1 MRQARDQHAP
11 LAPTPPGAAE
21 EFVAAIEAAT
31 GGASPA
37 AFGDPMDAARVK
49 EAFDLL
55 LLSERPDR
63 GLEVLVRSRV
73 MEAVLPEAAAMVGFG
88 EGVRHKDVWTHTRKV
103 VRQSPPRP
111 DVRWAALLHDIGK
124 VPTRRFEP
132 DGQVHFI
139 GHAEVGARMFD
150 RIARRLPFPE
160 ASRERVR
167 FLIAAHLRAS
177 AYEEDW
183 TDAAV
188 RRFAREADEALADL
202 LDLSRADIT
211 SRHAEKVRRGLLQI
225 DLLARRVEEVTAADA
240 KLPPLPTGLGTALM
254 AGLGLAAGPGLG
266 RLMRALSAEV
276 DAGRLEARREHAYY
290 VEVAGKSGELLALT
304 DEGSAR

>member
-1 MRQARDQHAP
+1 MK
-11 LAPTPPGAAE
+11 G
-21 EFVAAIEAAT
+21 
-31 GGASPA
+31 
-37 AFGDPMDAARVK
+37 
-49 EAFDLL
+49 AFDLL
-55 LLSERPDR
+55 LLAERPDR

-73 MEAVLPEAAAMVGFG
+73 METVLPEVAAMVGFG

-103 VRQSPPRP
+103 VRQSPPRL

-139 GHAEVGARMFD
+139 GHAEAGARMFD

-167 FLIAAHLRAS
+167 FLVATHLRAS

-183 TDAAV
+183 TDSAV
-188 RRFAREADEALADL
+188 RRFARDGRRLFANL

-211 SRHAEKVRRGLLQI
+211 SRHAEKVRRGLAQI
-225 DLLARRVEEVTAADA
+225 DLLARRVEEVAVADA

-254 AGLGLAAGPGLG
+254 AGLGIAAGPALG
-266 RLMRALSAEV
+266 RLMRALTAEV
-276 DAGRLEARREHAYY
+276 EAGRLEERREHAYY
-290 VEVAGKSGELLALT
+290 VEAVGRSAQLAALA
-304 DEGSAR
+304 DERSPR